1 MLHMP
6 GIIRSFPPLVADA
19 FQMAKANDD
28 FHFSE
33 VPSTVPRNVDP
44 WPLSLVRVPYKILYR
59 KYTAVVLRLGDE
71 LLEVCLENLDLVCN
85 RLLCPLYVHNE
96 SGALRTQ
103 LTGNGETECPCWGL
117 ILR

>member
-33 VPSTVPRNVDP
+33 VPSTDPRNVDP
-44 WPLSLVRVPYKILYR
+44 WPLSLVRVPYKIRYR
-59 KYTAVVLRLGDE
+59 TYTAVVLRLGDE
-71 LLEVCLENLDLVCN
+71 LWEVCLENLDLVYG
-85 RLLCPLYVHNE
+85 RLLCPYTFIMSRAPYLPN
-96 SGALRTQ
+96 
-103 LTGNGETECPCWGL
+103 
-117 ILR
+117 

>member
-19 FQMAKANDD
+19 FQMAKANDA

-33 VPSTVPRNVDP
+33 VPSTDPRNVDP
-44 WPLSLVRVPYKILYR
+44 WPLSLVRVPYKIRYR
-59 KYTAVVLRLGDE
+59 TYTAVVLGLGDE
-71 LLEVCLENLDLVCN
+71 LWEVCQEDLDLVCG
-85 RLLCPLYVHNE
+85 RLLCPYTFTIE

-103 LTGNGETECPCWGL
+103 LAGNGETDALVGA
-117 ILR
+117 

>member
-19 FQMAKANDD
+19 FPMTKANDD

-44 WPLSLVRVPYKILYR
+44 WPLSLVRVPYKIRYR
-59 KYTAVVLRLGDE
+59 TYTAGGLRVGGVLWD
-71 LLEVCLENLDLVCN
+71 VCPVDLHLVCGG
-85 RLLCPLYVHNE
+85 LLCFFTFIN
-96 SGALRTQ
+96 SD
-103 LTGNGETECPCWGL
+103 WK
-117 ILR
+117 